1 MARQAL
7 AVSLGRTSIQALSE
21 FYAVSTRKFGVPAHI
36 TWVEVAR
43 YFPWD
48 PQPTDEELLR
58 AGREIEL
65 RYKLSWW
72 DSMIVAAAQLQD
84 CVLLLTEDLQDGA
97 VFGAVTVRS
106 PFTLEVREA
115 AAHYT
120 VEPSRPPAHRPRG
133 RPKRVAAYRA
143 FGSLTAVGSRSLTPN
158 LAVSPARRREGGAIS
173 VLVEV
178 YQFVGEHSAILASE
192 AHR

>member
-1 MARQAL
+1 
-7 AVSLGRTSIQALSE
+7 
-21 FYAVSTRKFGVPAHI
+21 
-36 TWVEVAR
+36 VEVAR

-48 PQPTDEELLR
+48 PQPIDEELLR

-84 CVLLLTEDLQDGA
+84 CVLLLTEDLEDGA

-106 PFTLEVREA
+106 PFTLGVREA

-120 VEPSRPPAHRPRG
+120 VEPSRRPAQRLRG
-133 RPKRVAAYRA
+133 RPRRWLPRGPSGPRPRSEPAAHAEFSRTSCTPAMKAGRKR
-143 FGSLTAVGSRSLTPN
+143 L
-158 LAVSPARRREGGAIS
+158 LALDQE
-173 VLVEV
+173 
-178 YQFVGEHSAILASE
+178 F
-192 AHR
+192 

>member
-1 MARQAL
+1 MTGPCFVDANVFLYTQDRRDL
-7 AVSLGRTSIQALSE
+7 AKHQRAEEWLDRLWRSSLGRTSIQALSE
-21 FYAVSTRKFGVPAHI
+21 FYAVSTRKFGVAPQI

-48 PQPTDEELLR
+48 PQPIDEELLR

-72 DSMIVAAAQLQD
+72 DSLIVAAAQLQD

-106 PFTLEVREA
+106 PFTLEAREA
-115 AAHYT
+115 AVRYT
-120 VEPSRPPAHRPRG
+120 VERSRPPVHRPRG
-133 RPKRVAAYRA
+133 RPRRLAAA
-143 FGSLTAVGSRSLTPN
+143 L
-158 LAVSPARRREGGAIS
+158 
-173 VLVEV
+173 
-178 YQFVGEHSAILASE
+178 
-192 AHR
+192 

>member
-1 MARQAL
+1 MTGPSFVDANVFLYTQDRRDL
-7 AVSLGRTSIQALSE
+7 AKHQRAEQWLDSLWRSSLGRTSIQALSE
-21 FYAVSTRKFGVPAHI
+21 FYAVSTRKFGVPPHI

-48 PQPTDEELLR
+48 PQPIDEEVLR

-133 RPKRVAAYRA
+133 RPRRVAA
-143 FGSLTAVGSRSLTPN
+143 
-158 LAVSPARRREGGAIS
+158 
-173 VLVEV
+173 
-178 YQFVGEHSAILASE
+178 
-192 AHR
+192 

>member
-1 MARQAL
+1 MTGPCFVDANVFLYTQDRRDL
-7 AVSLGRTSIQALSE
+7 AKHQRAEEWLDSLWRSALGRTSIQALSE
-21 FYAVSTRKFGVPAHI
+21 FYAVSTRKFGVPPQI

-48 PQPTDEELLR
+48 PQPIDEELLR

-72 DSMIVAAAQLQD
+72 DSMIVAAAQLQE

-106 PFTLEVREA
+106 PFTLEAREA
-115 AAHYT
+115 AARYT
-120 VEPSRPPAHRPRG
+120 VERSRPPMHRPRG
-133 RPKRVAAYRA
+133 RPRRVAAA
-143 FGSLTAVGSRSLTPN
+143 L
-158 LAVSPARRREGGAIS
+158 
-173 VLVEV
+173 
-178 YQFVGEHSAILASE
+178 
-192 AHR
+192 